1 MSRILTIS
9 FLVLSLMISALLL
22 AGDPTLPTD
31 CPITVVRVQSVDPV
45 VIADIAQWT
54 EPWEIRTKEG
64 YFIVGVNADEFM
76 RLEGLGVSIEIDAKL
91 TADYC
96 APRFRLPDQRSGIPG
111 YPCYRTVEETFA
123 AAAQLATDYPTL
135 AQWIDVGD
143 SWEKTEPGGNAGYD
157 MMVLKLTNSEV
168 TGTPTGLGQGKPVLF
183 ITSAIHAREYTTAE
197 LTTRFAEY
205 LLGNY
210 GVNADATWLLD
221 EHEIHLMLHTN
232 PDGRKQA
239 ETGASWRKNTNENY
253 CGATSSSRGADL
265 NRNFSFHWAC
275 CGGSSSSECDDTFH
289 GASAASEPE
298 AQAVE
303 AYADSI
309 FPDQRDDAMD
319 APAPDDATGVYFDIH
334 SYSEIILWPWGF
346 DTDTNP
352 PNNTALQT
360 LGRKLAYF
368 NGYDPS
374 HQIWYAVDGDTI
386 DSAYGRLGVASYV
399 FELGTTFFQDC
410 ESFESTIFPENLE
423 ALIYAAKVPRT
434 PYLTPSGPEMLDLNL
449 QGGAFVAPGDLIEV
463 TATANDTRF
472 NNSSGTE
479 PTGTVAI
486 ARCSL
491 DAAPWTDPAPAFH
504 TLLAADGTF
513 DGGTEL
519 VEQSIETTGLADGRH
534 TLFCQAQDNA
544 GQWGPTSAV
553 FFWIMDPAT
562 APHIA
567 GAVTSAGDGS
577 PVEATITVGSI
588 SSGMSDPATGLYNL
602 MVPEGVYTVTAT
614 PTGPDHGGASVSGV
628 AAVTGSTTTVDFLLQ
643 PFEVSLFEDA
653 EDGNAQGW
661 TAESPWALTT
671 ESAHSP
677 AHSWTDSPGGE
688 YGDNVDSSL
697 TSPVM
702 DLSNVENVE
711 LSFFHTY
718 VTESNYDY
726 AIVEHSTNGGSTWSE
741 AIRWDGSNSGWDEVV
756 LQLPDLSGT
765 AQARIRFRLDTDG
778 SQTRDGWHVDDII
791 VRGKAI
797 ESSIFAEGF
806 ESGDSSGWD
815 FATP

>member
-9 FLVLSLMISALLL
+9 SLVLSLMISAPLI
-22 AGDPTLPTD
+22 AGDPALPTD
-31 CPITVVRVQSVDPV
+31 CPITVVRVQSIDPG
-45 VIADIAQWT
+45 VIADIARWT
-54 EPWEIRTKEG
+54 EPWELRAKEG
-64 YFIVGVNADEFM
+64 YFIVGVDRDGLS
-76 RLEGLGVSIEIDAKL
+76 RLKAMGVPMEIDTKL

-96 APRFRLPDQRSGIPG
+96 APRFRLPDQITGIPG

-123 AAAQLATDYPTL
+123 AAARLATDYPTL

-143 SWEKTEPGGNAGYD
+143 SWEKTEPGGNTGYD
-157 MMVLKLTNSEV
+157 MMVLKLTNSQFA
-168 TGTPTGLGQGKPVLF
+168 GTPTGLGQGKPVLF

-253 CGATSSSRGADL
+253 CSPTSSSRGADL
-265 NRNFSFHWAC
+265 NRNFSFQWGC
-275 CGGSSSSECDDTFH
+275 CGGSSGDPCYDTFR
-289 GASAASEPE
+289 GPSAASEPE
-298 AQAVE
+298 AQTVE
-303 AYADSI
+303 SYADAI

-319 APAPDDATGVYFDIH
+319 APAPDDATGIYFDIH

-346 DTDTNP
+346 DTTNNP

-434 PYLTPSGPEMLDLNL
+434 PYLTPSGPEVLDLNL
-449 QGGAFVAPGDLIEV
+449 QGGAFVAPGDPIEV
-463 TATANDTRF
+463 AATADDTRF
-472 NNSSGTE
+472 NNLSGTE
-479 PTGTVAI
+479 PTGTI
-486 ARCSL
+486 AATRCSL
-491 DAAPWTDPAPAFH
+491 DGAPWTDPAPAFH
-504 TLLAADGTF
+504 ALSAADGTF
-513 DGGTEL
+513 DAGIEP
-519 VEQSIETTGLADGRH
+519 VEQSIDTTGLADGRH
-534 TLFCQAQDNA
+534 TLFCQSQDNA
-544 GQWGPTSAV
+544 AQWGPTSAL

-567 GAVTSAGDGS
+567 GTVTSAGDGS
-577 PVEATITVGSI
+577 PVEAAITVGSI
-588 SSGMSDPATGLYNL
+588 SSGNSDPATGLYNL
-602 MVPEGVYTVTAT
+602 MVPEGVYTVAAT
-614 PTGPDHGGASVSGV
+614 PIGPDHGGASVTDV

-653 EDGNAQGW
+653 EDDNAQGW
-661 TAESPWALTT
+661 TTQNPWALTT
-671 ESAHSP
+671 EAAHSP
-677 AHSWTDSPGGE
+677 NNSWTDSPGGE
-688 YGDNVDSSL
+688 YGDNVDASL
-697 TSPVM
+697 TSPLL
-702 DLSNVENVE
+702 DLSTIENVE

-718 VTESNYDY
+718 ATEPNFDY
-726 AIVEHSTNGGSTWSE
+726 AIVEYSTNGGSTWSE
-741 AIRWDGSNSGWDEVV
+741 VIRWDGSNSGWDEVV
-756 LQLPDLSGT
+756 LQLPDLSGAT
-765 AQARIRFRLDTDG
+765 QARIRFRLNTDY
-778 SQTRDGWHVDDII
+778 SETRDGWHVDDIS
-791 VRGKAI
+791 VRGTAI
-797 ESSIFAEGF
+797 VSSLFADGF
-806 ESGDSSGWD
+806 ESGDSSEWN